1 METKCVY
8 DNYEISGCRR
18 YAVYVPIEGYDMT
31 TQQICV
37 ETCDDAK
44 AQFWTLY
51 GHVEGQ
57 GVEAI
62 GDFASRDAAERVFFR
77 ITGEPFTGSYG
88 ALPRLRLMHAAPALL
103 AACRMVV
110 ARWEHGDLGEAAR
123 ACSDAID
130 LATTAM
136 AAAEAAGIPSA
147 SAPANPPARFEIEH
161 NPTENSDRVYV
172 LVDGKFD
179 VAIIR
184 TDEGVVVDIY
194 PKEEFEAVASTY
206 AFDTDVEPEQDAAKE
221 AGQP

>member
-1 METKCVY
+1 MTKYNVY
-8 DNYEISGCRR
+8 LHREVRLTIAD
-18 YAVYVPIEGYDMT
+18 IEADSPEAAATIARDTSTGFADR
-31 TQQICV
+31 I
-37 ETCDDAK
+37 DDCEDLAALVDLAEDQDFRQSVTIDFEPERIRK
-44 AQFWTLY
+44 AAT
-51 GHVEGQ
+51 
-57 GVEAI
+57 
-62 GDFASRDAAERVFFR
+62 
-77 ITGEPFTGSYG
+77 
-88 ALPRLRLMHAAPALL
+88 ALL
-103 AACRMVV
+103 AALESLADQADEDCPRDCRSRHFTEALQEAREAV
-110 ARWEHGDLGEAAR
+110 A
-123 ACSDAID
+123 
-130 LATTAM
+130 TAKT
-136 AAAEAAGIPSA
+136 AGIPSA